1 MLVKVK
7 EIGSI
12 VGTVDTGA
20 KTTGVSLGYLNDEA
34 EIRASTRTYL
44 TVDGNHITNVVG
56 ETDLTVTFQG
66 KDVWLPNVAV
76 FKKMVYPFVLGID
89 WITRGSIVIIG
100 REGGALVS
108 VSNQVI
114 PEKLPSDNSTSVRIR
129 SRRVHKIY
137 N

>member
-12 VGTVDTGA
+12 EGMVDTGA

-34 EIRASTRTYL
+34 EIRASTKTYL

-66 KDVWLPNVAV
+66 TMCGYPTWLCL
-76 FKKMVYPFVLGID
+76 KR
-89 WITRGSIVIIG
+89 WC
-100 REGGALVS
+100 
-108 VSNQVI
+108 I
-114 PEKLPSDNSTSVRIR
+114 PLSWG
-129 SRRVHKIY
+129 
-137 N
+137 